1 MNFVRK
7 HIMLSIILVVFSFYV
22 YDNFTRIVSGNKL
35 VDKNSKY
42 YINNLYMSEQRVYNE
57 FLDDRQKRMYDLLL
71 TATVE
76 GKSDITIKLM
86 DFGCKDANDCVSLV
100 WMANDAIIV
109 DHPELLNYGWYD
121 VDYSN
126 GIFKIVIKQALTF
139 PFLENIG
146 EARIE
151 RIIDDIK
158 VETKNMSDKE
168 KIKYVYNWMGNNT
181 SYDKMFTEFS
191 KNQSIYS
198 VFMSKEAV
206 CAGFAKASQVIFQN
220 IGINSFGITGNT
232 SGPHMW
238 NVVEYD
244 GKYYFFDSTVA
255 TSLDKSSKYYED
267 GLKQEQMADYVMDH
281 PEWYPTIEKVG
292 IKW

>member
-1 MNFVRK
+1 MNFIRK
-7 HIMLSIILVVFSFYV
+7 HIILSIILIIFSFFV

-35 VDKNSKY
+35 VDKKSEY
-42 YINNLYMSEQRVYNE
+42 YVNNLYMSDQRIYNE
-57 FLDDRQKRMYDLLL
+57 YLNEREKKMYDLLL
-71 TATVE
+71 KATIE
-76 GKSDITIKLM
+76 GESEVIIKLM
-86 DFGCKDANDCVSLV
+86 EFGCKDANDCNSLV
-100 WMANDAIIV
+100 WMANDAIVV
-109 DHPELLNYGWYD
+109 DHPEILNYGWYD
-121 VDYSN
+121 VDYSD
-126 GIFKIVIKQALTF
+126 GIFKVIVKSAMTF
-139 PFLENIG
+139 PFLEPIF

-158 VETKNMSDKE
+158 KETKNMSDKE
-168 KIKYVYNWMGNNT
+168 KIRYVYNWMGNNT
-181 SYDKMFTEFS
+181 TYDKVFTEFS

-198 VFMSKEAV
+198 VFMLNEAV

-255 TSLDKSSKYYED
+255 TSLKSSSEYYEN
-267 GLKQEQMADYVMDH
+267 GLKQEEMTDYIMDH
-281 PEWYPTIEKVG
+281 PEWYPKIEEVG

>member
-1 MNFVRK
+1 MNFIKK
-7 HIMLSIILVVFSFYV
+7 HIILSIFLAVFSFYV
-22 YDNFTRIVSGNKL
+22 YINFTRMVPGNEL
-35 VDKNSKY
+35 VDKSSKY
-42 YINNLYMSEQRVYNE
+42 YVNSLYMSDQRIYNE
-57 FLDDRQKRMYDLLL
+57 FLDDREKKMYDLLL
-71 TATVE
+71 AATKKGEKDV
-76 GKSDITIKLM
+76 SIKLM
-86 DFGCKDANDCVSLV
+86 DFGCKDANDCASLV
-100 WMANDAIIV
+100 WLANDAMVV
-109 DHPELLNYGWYD
+109 DHPELLNYGWYEISYKD
-121 VDYSN
+121 
-126 GIFKIVIKQALTF
+126 GIFKVIVKSAIAF
-139 PFLENIG
+139 SFLESIG

-158 VETKNMSDKE
+158 EETKNMSDKE

-181 SYDKMFTEFS
+181 TYDKVFTGFS

-255 TSLDKSSKYYED
+255 TSLNSSSKYYEN
-267 GLKQEQMADYVMDH
+267 GLKQEQMADYIMDH
-281 PEWYPTIEKVG
+281 PDWYPEIEEIG